1 MVRTGQMDENLVK
14 KLVEIAEEY
23 INELDDETVNSSND
37 KRKKAVKDAM
47 AKYLEAQNNND
58 AEGMHNAEQ
67 EEWAAS
73 KKLERNNELKEKRER
88 RIAKKVAD
96 FREKLINT
104 PANAKASKQAGIEH
118 ADAMINQ
125 YLRNKL
131 EKSLK
136 ESFVSEACIKDILS
150 LVEGELINFQ
160 EKRKQKVLDRNAIK
174 MAKMMQDGSLNAV
187 RVLPNNELI
196 GDPTAIKMVK
206 DIQKENADVINA
218 ARKKAKTE
226 NG

>member
-1 MVRTGQMDENLVK
+1 MDENLVK
-14 KLVEIAEEY
+14 KLVKIAEEY
-23 INELDDETVNSSND
+23 INELDDETVDSSND

-47 AKYLEAQNNND
+47 AKYLEAKKNND

-73 KKLERNNELKEKRER
+73 KKLERNNELREKRDR

-104 PANAKASKQAGIEH
+104 PANAKASKKAHIEH
-118 ADAMINQ
+118 LDAQ
-125 YLRNKL
+125 YNRNKL

-136 ESFVSEACIKDILS
+136 ESFVSETCIKDILS

-218 ARKKAKTE
+218 ARKKAKTN

>member
-1 MVRTGQMDENLVK
+1 MDENLVK

-23 INELDDETVNSSND
+23 INELDDETVDSSND

-47 AKYLEAQNNND
+47 AKYLEAKKNND

-73 KKLERNNELKEKRER
+73 KKLERNNELREKRDR

-104 PANAKASKQAGIEH
+104 PANAKASKRAHIEH
-118 ADAMINQ
+118 LDAILNQ
-125 YLRNKL
+125 YNRNKL

-218 ARKKAKTE
+218 ARKKAKTN

>member
-1 MVRTGQMDENLVK
+1 
-14 KLVEIAEEY
+14 
-23 INELDDETVNSSND
+23 
-37 KRKKAVKDAM
+37 
-47 AKYLEAQNNND
+47 
-58 AEGMHNAEQ
+58 
-67 EEWAAS
+67 
-73 KKLERNNELKEKRER
+73 
-88 RIAKKVAD
+88 
-96 FREKLINT
+96 
-104 PANAKASKQAGIEH
+104 
-118 ADAMINQ
+118 MINQ

-206 DIQKENADVINA
+206 DIQKENTDVINA
-218 ARKKAKTE
+218 ARKKAKTN

>member
-1 MVRTGQMDENLVK
+1 MDENLVRR
-14 KLVEIAEEY
+14 LVEIAEEY
-23 INELDDETVNSSND
+23 INELDDETVNAVSD
-37 KRKKAVKDAM
+37 KRKEKAKQ
-47 AKYLEAQNNND
+47 AQ
-58 AEGMHNAEQ
+58 Q
-67 EEWAAS
+67 EFIKTIRDMNKSGDEVEKSALKSNLADEKL
-73 KKLERNNELKEKRER
+73 KKNQELGNKRNE

-104 PANAKASKQAGIEH
+104 PTNAKASKQAGIEH

-218 ARKKAKTE
+218 ARKKAKTN

>member
-1 MVRTGQMDENLVK
+1 MDENLVK

-37 KRKKAVKDAM
+37 KRKQALRDAM
-47 AKYLEAQNNND
+47 AKYLEAKNNND

-160 EKRKQKVLDRNAIK
+160 EKRKQKVLNRNAIK

-218 ARKKAKTE
+218 ARKKAKTD

>member
-1 MVRTGQMDENLVK
+1 MDENLVK

-23 INELDDETVNSSND
+23 INELDDETVNAVSD
-37 KRKKAVKDAM
+37 KRKEKAKQ
-47 AKYLEAQNNND
+47 AQ
-58 AEGMHNAEQ
+58 Q
-67 EEWAAS
+67 EFIKTIRDMNKSGDEVEKSALKSNLADEKL
-73 KKLERNNELKEKRER
+73 KKNQELVNKRNE

-96 FREKLINT
+96 FREKLMNT
-104 PANAKASKQAGIEH
+104 PANARASKQAGIEH

-218 ARKKAKTE
+218 ARKKAKTN

>member
-1 MVRTGQMDENLVK
+1 MDENLVK

-47 AKYLEAQNNND
+47 AKYLEAKNNND

-67 EEWAAS
+67 EEWGAS

-96 FREKLINT
+96 FREKLVNT

-206 DIQKENADVINA
+206 DIQKENSDVINA
-218 ARKKAKTE
+218 ARKKAKTN

>member
-1 MVRTGQMDENLVK
+1 MDENLVK
-14 KLVEIAEEY
+14 KLVRIAEEY

-47 AKYLEAQNNND
+47 AKYLEAKNNND

-96 FREKLINT
+96 LREKLINT

-218 ARKKAKTE
+218 ARKKAKTN

>member
-1 MVRTGQMDENLVK
+1 MDENLVK

-47 AKYLEAQNNND
+47 AKYLEAKKNND
-58 AEGMHNAEQ
+58 AEGMHQAEQ

-96 FREKLINT
+96 LREKLINT

-125 YLRNKL
+125 YLRDKL

-218 ARKKAKTE
+218 ARKKAKTN

>member
-1 MVRTGQMDENLVK
+1 MDENLVK
-14 KLVEIAEEY
+14 KLVRIAEEY
-23 INELDDETVNSSND
+23 INELDDETVNAVSD
-37 KRKKAVKDAM
+37 KRKEKAKQ
-47 AKYLEAQNNND
+47 AQ
-58 AEGMHNAEQ
+58 Q
-67 EEWAAS
+67 EFIKTIRDMSKSGDEVEKAALKS
-73 KKLERNNELKEKRER
+73 NIADEKLKKNQELVNKRNE
-88 RIAKKVAD
+88 RIAKKVAA
-96 FREKLINT
+96 FKEKLINT

-218 ARKKAKTE
+218 ARKKAKTN

>member
-1 MVRTGQMDENLVK
+1 MDENLVRR
-14 KLVEIAEEY
+14 LVEIAEEY
-23 INELDDETVNSSND
+23 INELDDETVNAVSD
-37 KRKKAVKDAM
+37 KRKEKAKQA
-47 AKYLEAQNNND
+47 
-58 AEGMHNAEQ
+58 HQ
-67 EEWAAS
+67 EFIKTTRDMS
-73 KKLERNNELKEKRER
+73 KSGDEVEKSALKSNLADEKLKKNQELVNKRNE

-218 ARKKAKTE
+218 ARKKAKTN

>member
-1 MVRTGQMDENLVK
+1 MDENLVK
-14 KLVEIAEEY
+14 KLVGIAEEY
-23 INELDDETVNSSND
+23 INELDDETVNAVSD
-37 KRKKAVKDAM
+37 KRKERAKQAQQEFIKTIRDMSKSGDEVEKAALKSNIADE
-47 AKYLEAQNNND
+47 KLKKN
-58 AEGMHNAEQ
+58 Q
-67 EEWAAS
+67 ELVN
-73 KKLERNNELKEKRER
+73 KRNE
-88 RIAKKVAD
+88 RIAKKVAA
-96 FREKLINT
+96 FKEKLINT

-136 ESFVSEACIKDILS
+136 ESFVSEAFIKDILS

-218 ARKKAKTE
+218 ARKKAKTN

>member
-1 MVRTGQMDENLVK
+1 MDENLVK

-47 AKYLEAQNNND
+47 AKYLEAKKNND
-58 AEGMHNAEQ
+58 AEGMHQAEQ

-73 KKLERNNELKEKRER
+73 KKLERNNELKEKREK

-125 YLRNKL
+125 YLRDKL

-218 ARKKAKTE
+218 ARKKAKTN

>member
-1 MVRTGQMDENLVK
+1 MDENLVK
-14 KLVEIAEEY
+14 KLVRIAEEY
-23 INELDDETVNSSND
+23 INELDDETVNAVSD
-37 KRKKAVKDAM
+37 KRKEKAKQ
-47 AKYLEAQNNND
+47 AQ
-58 AEGMHNAEQ
+58 Q
-67 EEWAAS
+67 EFIKTIRDMSKSGDEVERAALKS
-73 KKLERNNELKEKRER
+73 TIADEKLKKNQELVNKRNE
-88 RIAKKVAD
+88 RIAKKVAA
-96 FREKLINT
+96 FKEKLINT

-131 EKSLK
+131 EKNLK

-218 ARKKAKTE
+218 ARKKAKTN

>member
-1 MVRTGQMDENLVK
+1 MDENLVK

-23 INELDDETVNSSND
+23 INELDDETVHSSND

-47 AKYLEAQNNND
+47 AKYLEAKNNND

-131 EKSLK
+131 EKNLK
-136 ESFVSEACIKDILS
+136 ESFVSEACIKDTLS

-206 DIQKENADVINA
+206 DIQKENTDVINA
-218 ARKKAKTE
+218 ARKKAKTN

>member
-1 MVRTGQMDENLVK
+1 MDENLVK

-23 INELDDETVNSSND
+23 INELDDETVNAVSD
-37 KRKKAVKDAM
+37 KRKEKAKQ
-47 AKYLEAQNNND
+47 AQ
-58 AEGMHNAEQ
+58 Q
-67 EEWAAS
+67 EFIKTIRDMNKSGDEVEKSALKSNIADEKL
-73 KKLERNNELKEKRER
+73 KKNQELVNKRNE
-88 RIAKKVAD
+88 RIAKKVAA
-96 FREKLINT
+96 FKEKLINT
-104 PANAKASKQAGIEH
+104 PANARASKQAGIEH

-206 DIQKENADVINA
+206 DIQKENSDVINA
-218 ARKKAKTE
+218 ARKKAKTN